1 MHRRKIF
8 LRLKRFCRFVIN
20 CILSRAYH
28 TGKDYNSCGRKQN
41 KAYFLNENFLLTNF
55 SASNAWPFIITI
67 CCSTNYE
74 RLMQHNILNLACLL
88 QCVHTLFL
96 YITWGTSA
104 PRPEKDRA
112 QLRFKRTSRGTNP
125 ANFKIPGWRHGEN
138 FLTKKLRYN
147 HV

>member
-20 CILSRAYH
+20 CILNRAYH

-41 KAYFLNENFLLTNF
+41 KAYFLNESFLLTNF

-74 RLMQHNILNLACLL
+74 RLMQHNILNLACIL

-96 YITWGTSA
+96 YIDGVPVHHDQRRIGRSSGSNEL
-104 PRPEKDRA
+104 PEV
-112 QLRFKRTSRGTNP
+112 QIPPILRHQAGDTVRIS
-125 ANFKIPGWRHGEN
+125 
-138 FLTKKLRYN
+138 
-147 HV
+147 